1 MNTKIVIFTIVSLI
15 LVIPSASA
23 QEINI
28 DEKANQ
34 KLVKVTISDE
44 GDIHVKHIVSSSN
57 SPKQVKLIDGA
68 VQNLMI
74 NDEKGE
80 EQLLTIIGNND
91 AVMISPSDNDSIIEY
106 DLDNVLSQKDNVWT
120 WNFRY
125 LETTSFIFPEKLD
138 LIFVN
143 DRPVNLDD
151 KNGISCHGC
160 QMVNLDDKNGISC
173 HGCQMILEYSIN
185 EPKNIMGVNWEDKE
199 FFVEI
204 RTFADVENFN
214 FNQPTKNITFDVSG
228 EYRFVTA
235 IISSELLAG
244 PYSIL
249 LDDDEI
255 LFHEYNNNGT
265 HVWISLK
272 PETSGEI
279 TILGT
284 TVIPKTGGEITIL
297 GTTVILEYLIIALL
311 AIGFLIILA
320 VLLVKKFNL
329 H

>member
-15 LVIPSASA
+15 LVIPSVSA

-28 DEKANQ
+28 GEKANQ
-34 KLVKVTISDE
+34 KLVKVIISDE

-80 EQLLTIIGNND
+80 EQLLTIIGDND
-91 AVMISPSDNDSIIEY
+91 AVMIPPSDNDSIIEY
-106 DLDNVLSQKDNVWT
+106 DLNNVLSQKDNVQT
-120 WNFRY
+120 WDFRY

-143 DRPVNLDD
+143 DRP
-151 KNGISCHGC
+151 
-160 QMVNLDDKNGISC
+160 VNLDDKNGISC

-204 RTFADVENFN
+204 RTFADIENFN
-214 FNQPTKNITFDVSG
+214 FNQPAKNITFDVSG

-265 HVWISLK
+265 HDWISLK

-311 AIGFLIILA
+311 TIGFLIILA
-320 VLLVKKFNL
+320 VLLVKKFSL

>member
-15 LVIPSASA
+15 LVIPSVSA

-28 DEKANQ
+28 GEKANQ
-34 KLVKVTISDE
+34 KLVKVIISDE

-80 EQLLTIIGNND
+80 EQLLTIIGDND
-91 AVMISPSDNDSIIEY
+91 AVMIPPSDNDSIIEY
-106 DLDNVLSQKDNVWT
+106 DLNNVLSQKDNVQT
-120 WNFRY
+120 WDFRY

-143 DRPVNLDD
+143 DRP
-151 KNGISCHGC
+151 
-160 QMVNLDDKNGISC
+160 VNLDDKNGISC

-204 RTFADVENFN
+204 RTFADIENFN
-214 FNQPTKNITFDVSG
+214 FNQPAKNITFDVSG

-235 IISSELLAG
+235 IISTGLLAG

-311 AIGFLIILA
+311 AIGFLIILI
-320 VLLVKKFNL
+320 VLLVKKFSL

>member
-15 LVIPSASA
+15 LVIPSVSA

-28 DEKANQ
+28 GEKANQ
-34 KLVKVTISDE
+34 KLVKVIISDE

-74 NDEKGE
+74 NDEKGK
-80 EQLLTIIGNND
+80 EQLLTIIGDND
-91 AVMISPSDNDSIIEY
+91 AVMIPPSDNDSIIEY
-106 DLDNVLSQKDNVWT
+106 DLNNVLSQKDNVQT
-120 WNFRY
+120 WDFRY

-143 DRPVNLDD
+143 DRP
-151 KNGISCHGC
+151 
-160 QMVNLDDKNGISC
+160 VNLDDKNGISC

-204 RTFADVENFN
+204 RTFADIENFN
-214 FNQPTKNITFDVSG
+214 FNQPAKNITFDVSG

-235 IISSELLAG
+235 IISSVLLAG

-265 HVWISLK
+265 HVWISMK

-297 GTTVILEYLIIALL
+297 GTTVTLEYLIIALL

-320 VLLVKKFNL
+320 VLLVKKFSL

>member
-15 LVIPSASA
+15 LVIPSVSA
-23 QEINI
+23 QEVSIG
-28 DEKANQ
+28 EKPNQ
-34 KLVKVTISDE
+34 KLVKVIISNE

-57 SPKQVKLIDGA
+57 SPKQMNLIDGV

-74 NDEKGE
+74 TDEKGE

-91 AVMISPSDNDSIIEY
+91 AVMIFPSDNDFIIEY

-160 QMVNLDDKNGISC
+160 QM
-173 HGCQMILEYSIN
+173 ILEYSIN
-185 EPKNIMGVNWEDKE
+185 EPKNIIEINWEDKE

-204 RTFADVENFN
+204 RTFADIENFN
-214 FNQPTKNITFDVSG
+214 FNQPTKNITFDVSD
-228 EYRFVTA
+228 EYRFVAT
-235 IISSELLAG
+235 IIPSDLLAG

-249 LDDDEI
+249 LNDDEI

-265 HVWISLK
+265 HVWISMK
-272 PETSGEI
+272 PESSGEI
-279 TILGT
+279 TIFGT
-284 TVIPKTGGEITIL
+284 TVIPTTGREITIF
-297 GTTVILEYLIIALL
+297 GTTVIPEYLIIVLL
-311 AIGFLIILA
+311 TIGFLIILA
-320 VLLVKKFNL
+320 VLLVKKFSL

>member
-1 MNTKIVIFTIVSLI
+1 MNTKIVIFIIISLI
-15 LVIPSASA
+15 LVIPTGNA
-23 QEINI
+23 QEVDIY
-28 DEKANQ
+28 EKSNQ
-34 KLVKVTISDE
+34 KSVEVIISDE

-57 SPKQVKLIDGA
+57 SQKQVKLIDGTI
-68 VQNLMI
+68 QNLTI
-74 NDEKGE
+74 TDEKGE
-80 EQLLTIIGNND
+80 EQLPTIIGNND
-91 AVMISPSDNDSIIEY
+91 AVLISPSYNDSIIEY
-106 DLDNVLSQKDNVWT
+106 DLDNVLFQKDNVWT
-120 WNFRY
+120 WDFRY
-125 LETTSFIFPEKLD
+125 LETTSFIFSEKLD

-160 QMVNLDDKNGISC
+160 QM
-173 HGCQMILEYSIN
+173 ILEYSIN
-185 EPKNIMGVNWEDKE
+185 EPKNIIGINWEDKE

-204 RTFADVENFN
+204 RTFADIENFN
-214 FNQPTKNITFDVSG
+214 FNQPTKNITFDISD
-228 EYRFVTA
+228 EYRFVAA
-235 IISSELLAG
+235 IIPSDLLAG

-265 HVWISLK
+265 HVWISMK
-272 PETSGEI
+272 PESSGEI

-297 GTTVILEYLIIALL
+297 GTTVIPEYLIITLL
-311 AIGFLIILA
+311 AIGFLIILV
-320 VLLVKKFNL
+320 VLLVKKFSL

>member
-15 LVIPSASA
+15 LVIPSVSA
-23 QEINI
+23 QEVSIG
-28 DEKANQ
+28 EKPNQ
-34 KLVKVTISDE
+34 KLVKVIISNE

-57 SPKQVKLIDGA
+57 SPKQMNLIDGV
-68 VQNLMI
+68 VQNLI
-74 NDEKGE
+74 ITDEKGE

-91 AVMISPSDNDSIIEY
+91 AVMIFPSDNDFIIEY

-160 QMVNLDDKNGISC
+160 QM
-173 HGCQMILEYSIN
+173 ILEYSIN
-185 EPKNIMGVNWEDKE
+185 EPKNIIGVKWEDKE

-204 RTFADVENFN
+204 RTFADIENFN
-214 FNQPTKNITFDVSG
+214 FNQPTKNITFDVSD
-228 EYRFVTA
+228 EYRFVAT
-235 IISSELLAG
+235 IIPSDLLAG

-249 LDDDEI
+249 LNDDEI

-265 HVWISLK
+265 HVWISMK
-272 PETSGEI
+272 PESSGEI
-279 TILGT
+279 TIFGT
-284 TVIPKTGGEITIL
+284 TVIPTTGGEITIF
-297 GTTVILEYLIIALL
+297 GTTVIPEYLIIVLL
-311 AIGFLIILA
+311 TIGFLIILA
-320 VLLVKKFNL
+320 VLLVKKFSL

>member
-1 MNTKIVIFTIVSLI
+1 MNTKIVIFIIISLI
-15 LVIPSASA
+15 LVIPTGSA
-23 QEINI
+23 QEVDI

-34 KLVKVTISDE
+34 KLVKVIISDE

-57 SPKQVKLIDGA
+57 SPKQVKLIDGV

-125 LETTSFIFPEKLD
+125 LEITSFIFPEKLD

-160 QMVNLDDKNGISC
+160 QM
-173 HGCQMILEYSIN
+173 ILEYSIN
-185 EPKNIMGVNWEDKE
+185 EPKNIIEVNWEDKE

-204 RTFADVENFN
+204 RTFADIENFN

-235 IISSELLAG
+235 IISSGLLAG

-265 HVWISLK
+265 HVWISMK

-311 AIGFLIILA
+311 AIGFLIIIA
-320 VLLVKKFNL
+320 VLLVKKFSL

>member
-15 LVIPSASA
+15 LVIPSVSA
-23 QEINI
+23 QEVSIG
-28 DEKANQ
+28 EKPNQ
-34 KLVKVTISDE
+34 KLVKVIISNE

-57 SPKQVKLIDGA
+57 SPKQMNLIDGV

-74 NDEKGE
+74 TDEKGE

-91 AVMISPSDNDSIIEY
+91 AVMIFPSDNDFIIEY

-160 QMVNLDDKNGISC
+160 QM
-173 HGCQMILEYSIN
+173 ILEYSIN
-185 EPKNIMGVNWEDKE
+185 EPKNIIGVKWEDKE

-204 RTFADVENFN
+204 RTFADIENFN
-214 FNQPTKNITFDVSG
+214 FNQPTKNITFDVSD
-228 EYRFVTA
+228 EYRFVAT
-235 IISSELLAG
+235 IIPSDLLAG

-249 LDDDEI
+249 LNDDEI

-265 HVWISLK
+265 HVWISMK
-272 PETSGEI
+272 PESSGEI
-279 TILGT
+279 TIFGT
-284 TVIPKTGGEITIL
+284 TVIPTTGGEITIF
-297 GTTVILEYLIIALL
+297 GTTVIPEYLIIVLL
-311 AIGFLIILA
+311 TIGFLIILA
-320 VLLVKKFNL
+320 VLLVKKFSL

>member
-15 LVIPSASA
+15 LVIPSVSA

-28 DEKANQ
+28 GEKANQ
-34 KLVKVTISDE
+34 KLVKVIISDE

-57 SPKQVKLIDGA
+57 SPKQVKLIDGV

-143 DRPVNLDD
+143 DIPVYLDD
-151 KNGISCHGC
+151 KNGIT
-160 QMVNLDDKNGISC
+160 C

-185 EPKNIMGVNWEDKE
+185 EPKNIIEVNWEDKE

-204 RTFADVENFN
+204 KTFADIENFN
-214 FNQPTKNITFDVSG
+214 FDQPSKKMSFKTNDENQTITTV
-228 EYRFVTA
+228 
-235 IISSELLAG
+235 IPLELLWG
-244 PYSIL
+244 PYAVF
-249 LDDDEI
+249 LDDDKI
-255 LFHEYNNNGT
+255 SYHEYIKNET
-265 HVWISLK
+265 HVGINLRPDS
-272 PETSGEI
+272 SGEI
-279 TILGT
+279 TIIAT
-284 TVIPKTGGEITIL
+284 TVVPEFP
-297 GTTVILEYLIIALL
+297 IIAPL
-311 AIGFLIILA
+311 AIGFLIIL
-320 VLLVKKFNL
+320 VVPLIRKFNL

>member
-15 LVIPSASA
+15 LVIPSVSA

-28 DEKANQ
+28 GEKANQ
-34 KLVKVTISDE
+34 KLVKVIISDE

-74 NDEKGE
+74 NDEKGK
-80 EQLLTIIGNND
+80 EQLLTIIGDND

-106 DLDNVLSQKDNVWT
+106 DLNNVLSQKDNVQT
-120 WNFRY
+120 WDFRY

-160 QMVNLDDKNGISC
+160 QM
-173 HGCQMILEYSIN
+173 ILEYSIN
-185 EPKNIMGVNWEDKE
+185 EPKNIMRVNWEDKE

-204 RTFADVENFN
+204 RTFADIENFN
-214 FNQPTKNITFDVSG
+214 FNQPAKNITFDVSG

-235 IISSELLAG
+235 IISTGLLAG

-265 HVWISLK
+265 HDWISLK

-320 VLLVKKFNL
+320 VLLVKKFSL

>member
-15 LVIPSASA
+15 LVIPSVSA

-28 DEKANQ
+28 GEKANQ
-34 KLVKVTISDE
+34 KLVKVIISDE

-74 NDEKGE
+74 NDEKGK
-80 EQLLTIIGNND
+80 EQLLTIIGDND
-91 AVMISPSDNDSIIEY
+91 AVMIPPSDNDSIIEY
-106 DLDNVLSQKDNVWT
+106 DLNNVLSQKDNVQT
-120 WNFRY
+120 WDFRY

-143 DRPVNLDD
+143 DRP
-151 KNGISCHGC
+151 
-160 QMVNLDDKNGISC
+160 VNLDDKNGISC

-204 RTFADVENFN
+204 RTFADIENFN
-214 FNQPTKNITFDVSG
+214 FNQPAKNITFDVSG

-235 IISSELLAG
+235 IISTGLLAG

-311 AIGFLIILA
+311 TIGFLIILA
-320 VLLVKKFNL
+320 VLLVKKFSL

>member
-15 LVIPSASA
+15 LVIPSVSA

-28 DEKANQ
+28 GEKANQ
-34 KLVKVTISDE
+34 KLVKVIISDE

-80 EQLLTIIGNND
+80 EQLLTIIGDND
-91 AVMISPSDNDSIIEY
+91 AVMIPPSDNDSIIEY
-106 DLDNVLSQKDNVWT
+106 DLNNVLSQKDNVQT
-120 WNFRY
+120 WDFRY

-160 QMVNLDDKNGISC
+160 QM
-173 HGCQMILEYSIN
+173 ILEYSIN
-185 EPKNIMGVNWEDKE
+185 EPKNIMGINWEDKE

-204 RTFADVENFN
+204 RTFADIENFN
-214 FNQPTKNITFDVSG
+214 FNQPAKNITFDVSG

-235 IISSELLAG
+235 IISTGLLAG

-311 AIGFLIILA
+311 TIGFLIILA
-320 VLLVKKFNL
+320 VLLVKKFSL

>member
-15 LVIPSASA
+15 LVIPSVSA
-23 QEINI
+23 QEVSIG
-28 DEKANQ
+28 EKPNQ
-34 KLVKVTISDE
+34 KLVKVIISNE

-57 SPKQVKLIDGA
+57 SPKQMNLIDGV
-68 VQNLMI
+68 VQNLI
-74 NDEKGE
+74 ITDEKGE

-91 AVMISPSDNDSIIEY
+91 AVMIFPSDNDFIIEY

-160 QMVNLDDKNGISC
+160 QM
-173 HGCQMILEYSIN
+173 ILEYSIN
-185 EPKNIMGVNWEDKE
+185 EPKNIIGVKWEDKE

-204 RTFADVENFN
+204 RTFADIENFN
-214 FNQPTKNITFDVSG
+214 FNQPTKNITFDVSD
-228 EYRFVTA
+228 EYRFVAT
-235 IISSELLAG
+235 IIPSDLLAG

-249 LDDDEI
+249 LNDDEI

-265 HVWISLK
+265 HVWISMK
-272 PETSGEI
+272 PESSGEI
-279 TILGT
+279 TIFGT
-284 TVIPKTGGEITIL
+284 TVIPTTGREITIF
-297 GTTVILEYLIIALL
+297 GTTVIPEYLIIVLL
-311 AIGFLIILA
+311 TIGFLIILA
-320 VLLVKKFNL
+320 VLLVKKFSL

>member
-15 LVIPSASA
+15 LVIPSVSA
-23 QEINI
+23 QEVSIG
-28 DEKANQ
+28 EKVNQ
-34 KLVKVTISDE
+34 KSVKVIISDE

-57 SPKQVKLIDGA
+57 SPKQVKLIDGV

-74 NDEKGE
+74 NDKTGE
-80 EQLLTIIGNND
+80 ANLLTLIGNND
-91 AVMISPSDNDSIIEY
+91 AVMISPSDNDSIIVC

-125 LETTSFIFPEKLD
+125 LETTSFIFTEKLD

-160 QMVNLDDKNGISC
+160 QM
-173 HGCQMILEYSIN
+173 ILEYSIN
-185 EPKNIMGVNWEDKE
+185 EPKNIIEVNWEDKE

-204 RTFADVENFN
+204 RTFADIKNFN
-214 FNQPTKNITFDVSG
+214 FNQPTKNITFDVFG

-235 IISSELLAG
+235 IISSGLLAG

-265 HVWISLK
+265 HVWISMK

-284 TVIPKTGGEITIL
+284 TVIPKTEGEITIL

-320 VLLVKKFNL
+320 VLLVKKFSL

>member
-15 LVIPSASA
+15 LVIPSVSA

-34 KLVKVTISDE
+34 KLVKVVISDE

-57 SPKQVKLIDGA
+57 SPKQVKLIDGV

-80 EQLLTIIGNND
+80 EQLLTIIGDND
-91 AVMISPSDNDSIIEY
+91 SVMISPSDNDSIIEY

-120 WNFRY
+120 WDFKY

-143 DRPVNLDD
+143 DRL
-151 KNGISCHGC
+151 
-160 QMVNLDDKNGISC
+160 VNLDDKNGISC

-185 EPKNIMGVNWEDKE
+185 EPINIMEVNWEDKE

-204 RTFADVENFN
+204 RTFADIENFN
-214 FNQPTKNITFDVSG
+214 FNQPTKNITFDVSD

-235 IISSELLAG
+235 IISSGLLAG

-265 HVWISLK
+265 HVWINMK

-284 TVIPKTGGEITIL
+284 TVIPKTVGEITIL

-320 VLLVKKFNL
+320 VLLVKKFSL

>member
-15 LVIPSASA
+15 LVIPSVSA
-23 QEINI
+23 QEISI
-28 DEKANQ
+28 GEKANQ
-34 KLVKVTISDE
+34 KLVKVIISDE

-57 SPKQVKLIDGA
+57 SPKQVKLIDGV

-74 NDEKGE
+74 TDEKGE

-160 QMVNLDDKNGISC
+160 QM
-173 HGCQMILEYSIN
+173 ILEYSIN
-185 EPKNIMGVNWEDKE
+185 EPKNIIGVNWEDKE

-204 RTFADVENFN
+204 RTFADIENFN

-228 EYRFVTA
+228 EYRFVAA
-235 IISSELLAG
+235 IIPSDLSSRA
-244 PYSIL
+244 I
-249 LDDDEI
+249 
-255 LFHEYNNNGT
+255 FN
-265 HVWISLK
+265 
-272 PETSGEI
+272 I
-279 TILGT
+279 T
-284 TVIPKTGGEITIL
+284 
-297 GTTVILEYLIIALL
+297 
-311 AIGFLIILA
+311 
-320 VLLVKKFNL
+320 
-329 H
+329 

>member
-1 MNTKIVIFTIVSLI
+1 
-15 LVIPSASA
+15 
-23 QEINI
+23 
-28 DEKANQ
+28 
-34 KLVKVTISDE
+34 
-44 GDIHVKHIVSSSN
+44 
-57 SPKQVKLIDGA
+57 
-68 VQNLMI
+68 
-74 NDEKGE
+74 
-80 EQLLTIIGNND
+80 
-91 AVMISPSDNDSIIEY
+91 
-106 DLDNVLSQKDNVWT
+106 
-120 WNFRY
+120 
-125 LETTSFIFPEKLD
+125 
-138 LIFVN
+138 
-143 DRPVNLDD
+143 
-151 KNGISCHGC
+151 
-160 QMVNLDDKNGISC
+160 
-173 HGCQMILEYSIN
+173 MILEYSIN

-204 RTFADVENFN
+204 RTFADIENFN
-214 FNQPTKNITFDVSG
+214 FNQPAKNITFDVSG

-235 IISSELLAG
+235 IISSGLLAG

-255 LFHEYNNNGT
+255 FFHEYNNNGT

-297 GTTVILEYLIIALL
+297 GTTVTLEYLIIALL

-320 VLLVKKFNL
+320 VLLVKKFSL

>member
-15 LVIPSASA
+15 LVIPSVSA

-28 DEKANQ
+28 GEKANQ
-34 KLVKVTISDE
+34 KLVKVIISDE

-80 EQLLTIIGNND
+80 EQLLTIIGDND

-106 DLDNVLSQKDNVWT
+106 DLDNVLSQKDNVRT
-120 WNFRY
+120 WDFRY

-160 QMVNLDDKNGISC
+160 QM
-173 HGCQMILEYSIN
+173 ILEYSIN
-185 EPKNIMGVNWEDKE
+185 EPKNIMGINWEDKE

-204 RTFADVENFN
+204 RTFADIENFN
-214 FNQPTKNITFDVSG
+214 FNQPRKNITFDVSG

-235 IISSELLAG
+235 IISTGLLTG

-255 LFHEYNNNGT
+255 LFHEYSNNGT

-320 VLLVKKFNL
+320 VLLVKKFSL

>member
-15 LVIPSASA
+15 LVIPSVSA
-23 QEINI
+23 QETNI
-28 DEKANQ
+28 AEKANQ
-34 KLVKVTISDE
+34 ELVKVIISDE

-80 EQLLTIIGNND
+80 EQLLTIIGDND
-91 AVMISPSDNDSIIEY
+91 AVMIPPSDNDSIIEY
-106 DLDNVLSQKDNVWT
+106 DLNNVLSQKDNVQT
-120 WNFRY
+120 WDFRY

-143 DRPVNLDD
+143 DRP
-151 KNGISCHGC
+151 
-160 QMVNLDDKNGISC
+160 VNLDDKNGISC

-204 RTFADVENFN
+204 RTFADIENFN
-214 FNQPTKNITFDVSG
+214 FNQPAKNITFDVSG

-235 IISSELLAG
+235 IISTGLLAG

-265 HVWISLK
+265 HDWISLK

-311 AIGFLIILA
+311 TIGFLIILA
-320 VLLVKKFNL
+320 VLLVKKFSL